1 MDFQIPRASITGV
14 NGPSGAGKSTL
25 LRMIVGTQATIR
37 GRLPVLG
44 LSAGSP
50 APRRRVGYAT
60 QQASVY
66 ADLTVAENLA
76 YCAGLLKKPRSRL
89 EEVIES
95 LGLQNKFTT
104 IVHNLSGE
112 QRSRVS
118 LGMALIGGP
127 EVPILFE
134 TDGRT

>member
-14 NGPSGAGKSTL
+14 IGPSGAGKYTL
-25 LRMIVGTQATIR
+25 LRMVVGTQATIR

-50 APRRRVGYAT
+50 APLRRVGHAM

-76 YCAGLLKKPRSRL
+76 YCAGLLKKPRSRV

-95 LGLQNKFTT
+95 LGLQDKSTPLCT
-104 IVHNLSGE
+104 I
-112 QRSRVS
+112 
-118 LGMALIGGP
+118 
-127 EVPILFE
+127 
-134 TDGRT
+134 